1 MNKYFRI
8 VFTDKHFI
16 FLPEIKSQNTYN
28 ILIDHE
34 HQSEWG
40 YSLLMDMDTI
50 VMTGYT
56 NVLKDGFYRDGVFLE
71 NWI

>member
-8 VFTDKHFI
+8 VFLQISILF

-34 HQSEWG
+34 NQSEWG

-56 NVLKDGFYRDGVFLE
+56 NVLKDGL
-71 NWI
+71 